1 MEMAEDCVYPIILGN
16 ETCNEL
22 NLLEEPIVPMIEE
35 EDGPDIP
42 GDTELYD
49 PGHLLGE
56 NGSMKEKIDP
66 LLRWYEEND
75 DPNEVAKVEPLRIEL
90 EQGESPIAQPPR
102 NFPEKKSQ
110 FIRNTVADLL
120 EKGIVKWSRSP
131 WASPVM
137 VAPKKGAE
145 GRMCVDFR
153 RVNQVIRHDRFPLP
167 RIADVFVAL
176 QNSKH
181 FAVLDLKSGYYQI
194 PIDQSSREITA
205 FITKEGLYE
214 FQRVP

>member
-1 MEMAEDCVYPIILGN
+1 M
-16 ETCNEL
+16 
-22 NLLEEPIVPMIEE
+22 
-35 EDGPDIP
+35 
-42 GDTELYD
+42 
-49 PGHLLGE
+49 
-56 NGSMKEKIDP
+56 
-66 LLRWYEEND
+66 
-75 DPNEVAKVEPLRIEL
+75 
-90 EQGESPIAQPPR
+90 
-102 NFPEKKSQ
+102 
-110 FIRNTVADLL
+110 L

-145 GRMCVDFR
+145 GRMGVDFR

-214 FQRVP
+214 FQRVPFGLKTAPAHFQRVMNRNFSDLLFNSCLIYLDDIIVFGRSEEEFVENLKKVLNRLIELRLSLNSKKCRIGCDEVEYLGFLINSDGRRIDPERIDML